1 MLQWARRVFDVRSGE
16 GLPVVLAFVYIAVV
30 VSAFLL
36 AKPIRN
42 GLFLNQYGPYA
53 LVYVY
58 AAVPIVLS
66 VFVPIYTRI
75 AARLGSRLV
84 SIGTLLFFSS
94 NVLLFWYGF
103 RFHDFWLLPGI
114 FYVWVNCFGIIAPVQ
129 AWSLT
134 NSLFDTR
141 QAKRLFGLIGSGASL
156 GAITGGLLARTLV
169 GPVGGAVNLLLVLA
183 LLILIA
189 AALISGTRFRRRR
202 PVDRPSRRAATRL
215 RDTWRDIGRSPY
227 LRLIAAL
234 IVLMTIAT
242 QWTAFQLSLSAARR
256 FGNDPDA
263 LTEFFGAF
271 NLALGAFSFLLQIFV
286 TGRLLR
292 SVGLG
297 ATILALPV
305 SLGFGS
311 TFILLAPTFWSV
323 LFTNACDQGLRF
335 SIAKASH
342 ELLYLPIAPAER
354 VRVKNAIE
362 IVLSGIADAVGA
374 VCLGLVTERFFMVPG
389 LGLDLRGI
397 SAINLCLIGA
407 WIAVAWRVRSEYV
420 RAIQESIHRHRIDS
434 ERLALGAA
442 ELSTATMLAGKLGAT
457 DIGEVRYALALIEG
471 QQSKRW
477 HPALRQLLSHPDPD
491 IRRRALALLS
501 SGGDKEIADRVGLM
515 LRDPDIGVRTE
526 ALLYL
531 SHNVGLDPLRQIEEL
546 GDVEGFSIRAGTA
559 AFFAAPGRSQNLDA
573 ARLVLSGMATNQ
585 GADGVRDRVEAS
597 RLLGVFPDVGLDLL
611 PGLIDDEHPDV
622 ARQAIRSACA
632 IAREELVP
640 SLLNAL
646 GRPELAD
653 DAAGALARFG
663 NSIVPLLEAALGSVE
678 HSLETRRE
686 IPSVLLRVGTPEAE
700 EVLVQGLLQA
710 DGTLR
715 HRVIS
720 SLNKLK
726 VLHPDVRIDPSVIEL
741 LLAAEIAGHYR
752 SYQLIGPLQRRLKE
766 DDPVL
771 QGMRHAMEQELERIF
786 RLMALIFP
794 ATGLHDAYVGV
805 RSANPIVRANALE
818 FLESTLK
825 PELRQILVPLLDSQ
839 VTTEER
845 VALADRL
852 VGAPLETPE
861 KAVETMLGS
870 EDAWMRS
877 CGVYAVG
884 ALRLQ
889 AMEGMLERFDESTD
903 PVLKEAVRSARERLA
918 GVPASASETH
928 EPTPADIDMGV
939 GAG

>member
-1 MLQWARRVFDVRSGE
+1 MLLWARRVFDVRSGE

-66 VFVPIYTRI
+66 IFVPIYTRI
-75 AARLGSRLV
+75 AARFGSRV
-84 SIGTLLFFSS
+84 VTIGTLLFFSS

-103 RFHDFWLLPGI
+103 RFHAFWLLPGI

-141 QAKRLFGLIGSGASL
+141 QAKRLFGLVGSGASL
-156 GAITGGLLARTLV
+156 GAITGGLLARVLV
-169 GPVGGAVNLLLVLA
+169 EPVGGTVNLLLVLA
-183 LLILIA
+183 FLILVA
-189 AALISGTRFRRRR
+189 AALVSLARFRRRR
-202 PVDRPSRRAATRL
+202 SAERPARKATARL
-215 RDTWRDIGRSPY
+215 SDTWREIAASPY

-234 IVLMTIAT
+234 VVLMTIAT
-242 QWTAFQLSLSAARR
+242 QWTAFQLSLAAARR

-263 LTEFFGAF
+263 LTEFFGTF
-271 NLALGAFSFLLQIFV
+271 NVALGAFSFLVQIFV

-292 SVGLG
+292 SFGLG

-311 TFILLAPTFWSV
+311 SLIFLVPMFWTV

-335 SIAKASH
+335 SLDKASH
-342 ELLYLPIAPAER
+342 ELLYLPIAPADR

-362 IVLSGIADAVGA
+362 IVLSGMADAAGA
-374 VCLGLVTERFFMVPG
+374 VCLGLVTERFFMLPG
-389 LGLDLRGI
+389 LGMDLRGI
-397 SAINLCLIGA
+397 AAINVCIIA
-407 WIAVAWRVRSEYV
+407 VWIAVAWRVRTEYV
-420 RAIQESIHRHRIDS
+420 RAIQESIHKHRIDS
-434 ERLALGAA
+434 ERLAPGAA
-442 ELSTATMLAGKLGAT
+442 ELSTATVLAGKLGAQ
-457 DIGEVRYALALIEG
+457 DPGEVRYALALIEG
-471 QQSKRW
+471 QQSRRW
-477 HPALRQLLSHPDPD
+477 HPALRDLLSHPDAD

-501 SGGDKEIADRVGLM
+501 GGGDKEIADRVGLL

-559 AFFAAPGRSQNLDA
+559 AFFAAAGAAQNLDA
-573 ARLVLSGMATNQ
+573 ARLILEGMAGNR
-585 GADGVRDRVEAS
+585 GPEGVRDRIEAA
-597 RLLGVFPDVGLDLL
+597 RLLGLIPDTRLDLL
-611 PGLIDDEHPDV
+611 PVLISDEEPEV
-622 ARQAIRSACA
+622 SRQAIRSACA
-632 IAREELVP
+632 VAREELVP
-640 SLLNAL
+640 SLLAAL
-646 GRPELAD
+646 GRPELTD
-653 DAAGALARFG
+653 DAAAALARFG
-663 NSIVPLLEAALGSVE
+663 TSIIPRLEQAMGSSDVPLD
-678 HSLETRRE
+678 TRRE
-686 IPSVLLRVGTPEAE
+686 IPSVLLRIGTPEAE
-700 EVLVQGLLQA
+700 EVLVEGLLQA

-715 HRVIS
+715 HRIIS

-726 VLHPDVRIDPSVIEL
+726 VLHPDVRVDPAVIEV

-752 SYQLIGPLQRRLKE
+752 SYQLMGPLQRQLKE

-771 QGMRHAMEQELERIF
+771 QAMRHAMEQELERIF
-786 RLMALIFP
+786 RLMALILP

-805 RSANPIVRANALE
+805 RSSNPIVRANALE

-825 PELRQILVPLLDSQ
+825 PELRQVLVPLLDSQ
-839 VTTEER
+839 VATEER
-845 VALADRL
+845 VALANRF

-861 KAVETMLGS
+861 QAVETMLSS
-870 EDAWMRS
+870 EDAWLRS

-884 ALRLQ
+884 ALRLNG
-889 AMEGMLERFDESTD
+889 MEPVLDRYEQSPD
-903 PVLKEAVRSARERLA
+903 PVLKEAVRAARERLA
-918 GVPASASETH
+918 GAPGPTEPQVPA
-928 EPTPADIDMGV
+928 PVDIGMRV